1 MTFPASTSVNG
12 AACRCAFAAAGM
24 LLAAAFGPA
33 LGADMPGGTI
43 LRGAYTEEGPPGY
56 VRWDGVV
63 LGAQVGYSNLT
74 VNFADATTPSVLSQ
88 PTTNSSQ
95 FGAFVGY
102 NIQWD
107 DLILGVD
114 GAYNRPSSLST
125 SAASG
130 TTSSSL
136 KLVDYATFRGRA
148 GYAFG
153 QFLPYGFLGAAVGRM
168 NFATIAGGGTA
179 VTSTASRD
187 NAYSGGFVAGLGID
201 VSVLPNVFV
210 RAEYEYIVFSPV
222 GSIRS
227 NLNSARV
234 GLGVRF

>member
-1 MTFPASTSVNG
+1 MSWLRMFVVAGVLAGST
-12 AACRCAFAAAGM
+12 AAMA
-24 LLAAAFGPA
+24 
-33 LGADMPGGTI
+33 ADMPGTI

-56 VRWDGVV
+56 VRWDGLVF
-63 LGAQVGYSNLT
+63 GAQVGHSNLT

-102 NIQWD
+102 NVQWEE
-107 DLILGVD
+107 LILGVD
-114 GAYNRPSSLST
+114 GAYNRPSSLNT

-130 TTSSSL
+130 ATSSSL

-153 QFLPYGFLGAAVGRM
+153 QFLPYAFLGAAVGRM
-168 NFATIAGGGTA
+168 NFATIAGGTA
-179 VTSTASRD
+179 ITSTASRD

-210 RAEYEYIVFSPV
+210 RAEYEYIAFSPV

-227 NLNSARV
+227 SLNSARV